1 MKIVDAQVH
10 VWGAN
15 TPERPWPARAE
26 PHRAP
31 LGKEELLAEMD
42 KAGVDGVVIVPPSWE
57 GDRNDLALEAASSHP
72 DRFCIMGRF
81 DPDAPGARD
90 ALAGWK
96 KQKGMLGVRL
106 TFHTEVL
113 RQPLLDGRF
122 DWVWGELEKHG
133 IPAMVLFHHEYMHL
147 ADKVA
152 ERYPGLRLVLDHL
165 GLKSG
170 KDVTRGRELRHPR
183 QGAGARQAAQRGG
196 QGLGDAVLR
205 RRQDLS
211 VPFGSSAH
219 PPRRRRVRPQAQ
231 LLGDRLVAAALQLP
245 PGRDD
250 VHRGNA
256 VAQGRRPRVGDGPR
270 HLRVDRLEESERSP
284 LRQSAR
290 VTVCEPPPQIGR

>member
-10 VWGAN
+10 IWAAN
-15 TPERPWPARAE
+15 SPERPWPSRAE

-42 KAGVDGVVIVPPSWE
+42 KAGVAGVVIVPPSWE
-57 GDRNDLALEAASSHP
+57 GDRNDVALDAAASHP

-81 DPDAPGARD
+81 DPDAPGAREQI
-90 ALAGWK
+90 AGWK

-122 DWVWGELEKHG
+122 DWLWGEMEKAG

-147 ADKVA
+147 ADGIA

-170 KDVTRGRELRHPR
+170 KGFYDWTGKDPAAVRAKAGRRL
-183 QGAGARQAAQRGG
+183 AKVIAA
-196 QGLGDAVLR
+196 
-205 RRQDLS
+205 
-211 VPFGSSAH
+211 
-219 PPRRRRVRPQAQ
+219 
-231 LLGDRLVAAALQLP
+231 VAAS
-245 PGRDD
+245 
-250 VHRGNA
+250 
-256 VAQGRRPRVGDGPR
+256 
-270 HLRVDRLEESERSP
+270 EED
-284 LRQSAR
+284 
-290 VTVCEPPPQIGR
+290 

>member
-10 VWGAN
+10 IWGAN

-26 PHRAP
+26 PHRAVP
-31 LGKEELLAEMD
+31 LGKDELLAEMD

-57 GDRNDLALEAASSHP
+57 GDRNDLAIEAATAHP

-81 DPDAPGARD
+81 DPDAPGARG

-170 KDVTRGRELRHPR
+170 KDVSEAANFATLDKVLALAKRPNVAAKVSAMPCYADDKTYPFRSVHPT
-183 QGAGARQAAQRGG
+183 G
-196 QGLGDAVLR
+196 
-205 RRQDLS
+205 
-211 VPFGSSAH
+211 
-219 PPRRRRVRPQAQ
+219 PPRRRRLRAQAR
-231 LLGDRLVAAALQLP
+231 LLGHRPVAAALQLS
-245 PGRDD
+245 PGRDH

-256 VAQGRRPRVGDGPR
+256 VAEGRGPGMGDGPR
-270 HLRVDRLEESERSP
+270 RLRMARLEGLTADRNDGLSS
-284 LRQSAR
+284 
-290 VTVCEPPPQIGR
+290 

>member
-10 VWGAN
+10 IWGAN
-15 TPERPWPARAE
+15 TADRPWPARAE

-31 LGKEELLAEMD
+31 LGKEELLEEME

-57 GDRNDLALEAASSHP
+57 GDRNDLANDAARSHP
-72 DRFCIMGRF
+72 DRFATMGRF
-81 DPDAPGARD
+81 DPEAPGATSQ
-90 ALAGWK
+90 LADWQ
-96 KQKGMLGVRL
+96 KQPGMLGVRF

-170 KDVTRGRELRHPR
+170 KGVTE
-183 QGAGARQAAQRGG
+183 ASNFAT
-196 QGLGDAVLR
+196 LGNVLA
-205 RRQDLS
+205 L
-211 VPFGSSAH
+211 AK
-219 PPRRRRVRPQAQ
+219 RPN
-231 LLGDRLVAAALQLP
+231 VAAKVSAMP
-245 PGRDD
+245 CYADD
-250 VHRGNA
+250 KTYPFKSVH
-256 VAQGRRPRVGDGPR
+256 
-270 HLRVDRLEESERSP
+270 
-284 LRQSAR
+284 
-290 VTVCEPPPQIGR
+290 PQIQRVFDAFGPKRTFWGTDWSRLPCSYKQGVTMFTEEMPWLKGDDLEGVMGRGVCDWLGWKI

>member
-1 MKIVDAQVH
+1 MRIVDAQVH
-10 VWGAN
+10 IWAAN

-57 GDRNDLALEAASSHP
+57 GDRNDVALDATASHP

-81 DPDAPGARD
+81 DPDAPTSGKGAARD
-90 ALAGWK
+90 QIAGWR
-96 KQKGMLGVRL
+96 KQQGMMGMRF

-122 DWVWGELEKHG
+122 DWVWGEMEKVG

-165 GLKSG
+165 NVAITSCIRCMPSLPGICTETVRSACAPCCQKSASSFSCS
-170 KDVTRGRELRHPR
+170 VWPASFSL
-183 QGAGARQAAQRGG
+183 AASSH
-196 QGLGDAVLR
+196 ASSEATAPS
-205 RRQDLS
+205 LS
-211 VPFGSSAH
+211 
-219 PPRRRRVRPQAQ
+219 R
-231 LLGDRLVAAALQLP
+231 
-245 PGRDD
+245 
-250 VHRGNA
+250 
-256 VAQGRRPRVGDGPR
+256 
-270 HLRVDRLEESERSP
+270 
-284 LRQSAR
+284 
-290 VTVCEPPPQIGR
+290 T